1 MEALDKEIHDC
12 RANEN
17 IHLTTVCPVSISTG
31 MFKTFTS
38 RFTKILPVLTAPQ
51 VADSVIDGVLTNKTF
66 VVVPKLT
73 LFFHRL
79 SR

>member
-1 MEALDKEIHDC
+1 MESLDKEIHDC
-12 RANEN
+12 GANEN
-17 IHLTTVCPVSISTG
+17 VHLTTVCPVSISTG

-38 RFTKILPVLTAPQ
+38 RFSKILPVLTAPE
-51 VADSVIDGVLTNKTF
+51 VAGSVIDGVLTDRKF
-66 VVVPKLT
+66 VVLPSLA